1 MREKVW
7 PLFATGALKPQLER
21 SFAAADAEAAF
32 EALASNQV
40 QGKVVL
46 VLDESLA

>member
-1 MREKVW
+1 
-7 PLFATGALKPQLER
+7 
-21 SFAAADAEAAF
+21 F

-46 VLDESLA
+46 VVDPSLA